1 MIKTIEKF
9 GATWCG
15 PCRQL
20 DKVLLEV
27 PDTIKVIHHDAD
39 EESDLF
45 DNKKIRNVPVLIFE
59 DESGAEKRGLLE
71 QYHTQKLTKL
81 LKNMPDEQT
90 C

>member
-39 EESDLF
+39 EEPDLF
-45 DNKKIRNVPVLIFE
+45 DDKKIRNVPVLIFE
-59 DESGAEKRGLLE
+59 DESGAEQER
-71 QYHTQKLTKL
+71 LTGAVPYSKIDEI
-81 LKNMPDEQT
+81 LKKYA
-90 C
+90 

>member
-27 PDTIKVIHHDAD
+27 PDTIKVIHHDA
-39 EESDLF
+39 EEEPYLF
-45 DNKKIRNVPVLIFE
+45 DDKKIRNVPVLIFE
-59 DESGAEKRGLLE
+59 DESGAEKER
-71 QYHTQKLTKL
+71 LTGAVPYSKIDEI
-81 LKNMPDEQT
+81 LKKYA
-90 C
+90 

>member
-39 EESDLF
+39 EEPDLF
-45 DNKKIRNVPVLIFE
+45 DDKKIRSVPVLIFK
-59 DESGAEKRGLLE
+59 DENDTEKERLIGAVPYSKI
-71 QYHTQKLTKL
+71 
-81 LKNMPDEQT
+81 DEIIKKYA
-90 C
+90 

>member
-39 EESDLF
+39 EEPDLF
-45 DNKKIRNVPVLIFE
+45 NDKKIRNVPVLIFK
-59 DESGAEKRGLLE
+59 DENGTEKERLIGAVPYSKI
-71 QYHTQKLTKL
+71 
-81 LKNMPDEQT
+81 DEIIKKYA
-90 C
+90 

>member
-1 MIKTIEKF
+1 MIKIIEKF

-39 EESDLF
+39 KEPDLF
-45 DNKKIRNVPVLIFE
+45 DDKKIRNVPVLIFE
-59 DESGAEKRGLLE
+59 DESGAEKERLIGAVPYSKINEILIK
-71 QYHTQKLTKL
+71 YI
-81 LKNMPDEQT
+81 
-90 C
+90 

>member
-39 EESDLF
+39 EEPDLF
-45 DNKKIRNVPVLIFE
+45 DDKKIRNVPVLIFK
-59 DESGAEKRGLLE
+59 DENGTEKERLIGAVPYSKI
-71 QYHTQKLTKL
+71 
-81 LKNMPDEQT
+81 DEIIKKYA
-90 C
+90 